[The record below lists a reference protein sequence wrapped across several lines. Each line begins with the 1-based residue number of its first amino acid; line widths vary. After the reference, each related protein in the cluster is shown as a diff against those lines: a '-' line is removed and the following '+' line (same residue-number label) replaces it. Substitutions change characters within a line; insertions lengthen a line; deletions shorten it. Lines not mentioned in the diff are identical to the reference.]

1 MKLVRHLLLITILL
15 LVAGIASAVSIPI
28 TLQLDSVEFTV
39 VGQFPSSQTITPTP
53 PFAGAPGSSDIDL
66 GAGTGT
72 LTLPDYTVSIDL
84 ELTGPGEDALLSIT
98 SWTQTITAIDGLGNI
113 TSTGGGSVACTPPAS
128 LVCTITPTTVQGW
141 PPPDGPTL
149 LSSAVIDAVAQTIT
163 VVDSSAEGS
172 AGQITSLY
180 SYTIIPEP
188 GTALLLGGG
197 LVGIWVA
204 GRKRR

>member
-28 TLQLDSVEFTV
+28 TLQLDSVTLTV
-39 VGQFPSSQTITPTP
+39 VGPFPSTQTFTPTP
-53 PFAGAPGSSDIDL
+53 PFAGAPGSSSIDL

-84 ELTGPGEDALLSIT
+84 AFNGVGEDALLSIT
-98 SWTQTITAIDGLGNI
+98 SWTQTITAIDGAGNI
-113 TSTGGGSVACTPPAS
+113 TSTGGGSVGCTPVGS
-128 LVCTITPTTVQGW
+128 LVCSATPPTVLGW
-141 PPPDGPTL
+141 PPAAGATL

-163 VVDSSAEGS
+163 VVDSSAES
-172 AGQITSLY
+172 TAGQITSLY

-197 LVGIWVA
+197 LLGIWAA